1 MPRWAVYIVVTAAV
15 VFLLLVLL
23 SILDGARVNL

>member
-1 MPRWAVYIVVTAAV
+1 MPRWAVYIVTAAAV

-23 SILDGARVNL
+23 SVLQGARIDL